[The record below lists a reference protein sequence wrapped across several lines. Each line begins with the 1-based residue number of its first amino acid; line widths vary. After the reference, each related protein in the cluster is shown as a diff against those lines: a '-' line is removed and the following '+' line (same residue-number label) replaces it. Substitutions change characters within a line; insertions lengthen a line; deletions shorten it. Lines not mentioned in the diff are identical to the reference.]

1 METSRQKEGMTMT
14 KTEFE
19 GQLDD
24 LISKGRADGMAIE
37 AVLAALEVATVRLED
52 ESVVI

>member
-1 METSRQKEGMTMT
+1 MT

-24 LISKGRADGMAIE
+24 LISKGRADGMTNE

-52 ESVVI
+52 ESDVI